1 MCPPRQGVYLL
12 ISSALDLFSLVS
24 VLQASSRYSTN
35 ADAFLAAVE
44 ALAGPDSAT
53 GLAVVDK
60 AVKAVNVRR
69 VIAVRGAGERWAEGG
84 GGGWEVWGRPGRDR
98 HAACLAAYPCRLPT

>member
-1 MCPPRQGVYLL
+1 MYLL
-12 ISSALDLFSLVS
+12 ISATLDLFSLVS
-24 VLQASSRYSTN
+24 VVAAASRYSTN

-69 VIAVRGAGERWAEGG
+69 VIAVSGHTRCG
-84 GGGWEVWGRPGRDR
+84 VLPLGR
-98 HAACLAAYPCRLPT
+98 AS